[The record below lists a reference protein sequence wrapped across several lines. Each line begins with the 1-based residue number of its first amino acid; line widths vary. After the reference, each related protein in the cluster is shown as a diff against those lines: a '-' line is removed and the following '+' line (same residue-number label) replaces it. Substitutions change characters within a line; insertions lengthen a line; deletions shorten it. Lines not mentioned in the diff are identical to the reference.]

1 MRKNNKNESAPHAAH
16 CACMEQTT
24 SSQYRT
30 SRLLKPRVLSLNGGF
45 SPDTPHFSQL
55 VARAF
60 LPHDGRLDDVAR
72 QVRREQLDEL
82 VGVAA
87 QVGAALDAQARGARL
102 EPVARVD
109 GAQRTVARRVERHLG
124 EDADAQAE

>member
-1 MRKNNKNESAPHAAH
+1 M
-16 CACMEQTT
+16 

-30 SRLLKPRVLSLNGGF
+30 NTPLTPRVLSRHEG
-45 SPDTPHFSQL
+45 DTPHFSQL

-60 LPHDGRLDDVAR
+60 LSHDGRLDDVAR
-72 QVRREQLDEL
+72 QVRREELDEL

-102 EPVARVD
+102 EQVARVD

-124 EDADAQAE
+124 EDADPEAELDVGLDDVGIERR